1 MKKLLIG
8 LLALGSFSALAAE
21 PLKSIPIGAVRQGLL
36 PGATYEFNKI
46 EYRETDGFK
55 PRKDKKVLVT
65 LSGIGQSRNSVY
77 SNNVGQRG
85 SENLGGPATDINTKL
100 NIRISD
106 GNNNYGCVLSSSILS
121 DGFDPLGYDQE
132 ELKCDKE
139 LQNGKGRMIIKLVDN
154 SENRVQGVQTH
165 YQLTVNLF
173 EEGGF
178 FNRDIEI
185 FYEAQIKAN

>member
-1 MKKLLIG
+1 MKKIFIG
-8 LLALGSFSALAAE
+8 LFALGSFSTFAAE
-21 PLKSIPIGAVRQGLL
+21 SLKSIPQGAIRAGVLTS
-36 PGATYEFNKI
+36 ATYEFNKI
-46 EYRETDGFK
+46 EYREADGFK
-55 PRKDKKVLVT
+55 PRKDREVLVT
-65 LSGIGQSRNSVY
+65 LSGIEQTRNSAY

-85 SENLGGPATDINTKL
+85 SENLGGPATDIKTKL

-106 GNNNYGCVLSSSILS
+106 GDNNYGCVLISTTLS

-139 LQNGKGRMIIKLVDN
+139 LQGRKGRMIIQLIDN

-165 YQLTVNLF
+165 YRLIVKLF

-178 FNRDIEI
+178 FNRDTEI
-185 FYEAQIKAN
+185 FYEAEIKAK

>member
-21 PLKSIPIGAVRQGLL
+21 PLKSIPQGAIRKGLL
-36 PGATYEFNKI
+36 TSAIYEFNKI
-46 EYRETDGFK
+46 EYRETDGWK

-65 LSGIGQSRNSVY
+65 LAGIEQTKNSAY

-106 GNNNYGCVLSSSILS
+106 GDNNYGCVLNSSNLS

-139 LQNGKGRMIIKLVDN
+139 LQDGKGRMIIKLIDN
-154 SENRVQGVQTH
+154 SENRVQGAQTH
-165 YQLTVNLF
+165 YKLIVNLF

-178 FNRDIEI
+178 FNRDTKI
-185 FYEAQIKAN
+185 FYEAQIKSK

>member
-36 PGATYEFNKI
+36 PGATYEFYKI
-46 EYRETDGFK
+46 EYREADGFK
-55 PRKDKKVLVT
+55 PRKDKKVRVT
-65 LSGIGQSRNSVY
+65 LSGIVQSRNTVY

-106 GNNNYGCVLSSSILS
+106 GDNNYGCVLSSSILS

-165 YQLTVNLF
+165 YELTVNVF
-173 EEGGF
+173 EDGGF
-178 FNRDIEI
+178 FHRDIKI

>member
-8 LLALGSFSALAAE
+8 LLALGSLSALAAE
-21 PLKSIPIGAVRQGLL
+21 PLKSIPKGAVRQGLL

-55 PRKDKKVLVT
+55 PRKDKKVLAT

-106 GNNNYGCVLSSSILS
+106 GDNNYGCVLSSSILS

-165 YQLTVNLF
+165 YQLTVNVF

-178 FNRDIEI
+178 FHRDIKI